1 MFQDYL
7 LFVFFLDPRNKRE
20 QRARFK
26 EIFPFL
32 FISSN
37 YCSPVGQEREG
48 GFTHSAHLPWFKPE
62 ETPFPAET
70 KHHHSVPKGTAKK
83 LKMELTVHLETLLL
97 KIICLAH
104 CSMKTVFRN
113 TSLTLLVSYF
123 CFMASDYRMKGSL
136 VAGGEMRYGG
146 SLARKMK
153 RVSSPPC
160 SGQASCVK
168 EESRPPRSGHGA
180 CRGGF

>member
-7 LFVFFLDPRNKRE
+7 LFVFFLDPRSKRE
-20 QRARFK
+20 QRVRFK

-32 FISSN
+32 FINSN
-37 YCSPVGQEREG
+37 YCSPMGQELEG
-48 GFTHSAHLPWFKPE
+48 DFTHSARLPQIKPE

-70 KHHHSVPKGTAKK
+70 KQHHSVPKGTSKK

-123 CFMASDYRMKGSL
+123 CFMACDCRMKGSPKT
-136 VAGGEMRYGG
+136 RCGG
-146 SLARKMK
+146 SLAGKMK

-168 EESRPPRSGHGA
+168 EESRPPWSGNGA
-180 CRGGF
+180 HREGF